1 MLKSGCGQARS
12 RTWPVLLLFSF
23 FTLGAGTALIAQDA
37 LAQKLRGFDADMIKL
52 LKDWN
57 APGFGVGI
65 VAGEKLI
72 FAKGYGYRD
81 YGKKLPFTETTLFQI
96 ASNTKLFTA
105 VAAGLLVEEG
115 KLTWDKPV
123 RESVPSIRF
132 HDDPLTNGVTLRDML
147 SHRTGLPRRD
157 SVWYQSDDTR
167 KQLFD
172 KLKYLEP
179 SAPLR
184 QAFIYNNLTYAAAG
198 YIIELLTGKTWEN
211 FVRGRIF
218 DPLGMTGT
226 VFSAADML
234 KQPDHSVPYTE
245 KRDSSELYEIPVY
258 EDAGGVAPCGAII
271 SNIRDISHWL
281 IALMNDGRYEGRQ
294 VLPPAVLKAT
304 LDPAIPIPNNQAEAR
319 GSSMILSLIY
329 GMGRIT
335 SVYRGHMLAFHD
347 GGLPGFH
354 SEISMMPKDKLGVIV
369 FVLGEHCDG
378 LHAAIGYDVYER
390 LLGMDLTPWS
400 DWMREIIVKAKK
412 AGSAAR
418 AKAEGDKV
426 PNTKPSHALAEYAAE
441 YEHPAYGLL
450 KITLEGGGLQME
462 FHKIKIPLRH
472 YHYDRFDTPD
482 DERFGRQ
489 AINFLA
495 NLQGDIEKAV
505 ISLDGAEAVFIRKA
519 DKPGLETLAALAGTY
534 ETPTGIRFQVVMKSG
549 GILNLAIPGQT
560 PSELIP
566 YKGLKFSSQ
575 AFPNTVFEFVLENGR
590 VHSLR
595 QITASGEVLH
605 TRR

>member
-1 MLKSGCGQARS
+1 
-12 RTWPVLLLFSF
+12 
-23 FTLGAGTALIAQDA
+23 
-37 LAQKLRGFDADMIKL
+37 
-52 LKDWN
+52 
-57 APGFGVGI
+57 
-65 VAGEKLI
+65 
-72 FAKGYGYRD
+72 
-81 YGKKLPFTETTLFQI
+81 
-96 ASNTKLFTA
+96 
-105 VAAGLLVEEG
+105 
-115 KLTWDKPV
+115 
-123 RESVPSIRF
+123 
-132 HDDPLTNGVTLRDML
+132 
-147 SHRTGLPRRD
+147 
-157 SVWYQSDDTR
+157 
-167 KQLFD
+167 
-172 KLKYLEP
+172 
-179 SAPLR
+179 
-184 QAFIYNNLTYAAAG
+184 
-198 YIIELLTGKTWEN
+198 
-211 FVRGRIF
+211 
-218 DPLGMTGT
+218 
-226 VFSAADML
+226 
-234 KQPDHSVPYTE
+234 
-245 KRDSSELYEIPVY
+245 
-258 EDAGGVAPCGAII
+258 
-271 SNIRDISHWL
+271 
-281 IALMNDGRYEGRQ
+281 
-294 VLPPAVLKAT
+294 
-304 LDPAIPIPNNQAEAR
+304 
-319 GSSMILSLIY
+319 
-329 GMGRIT
+329 
-335 SVYRGHMLAFHD
+335 
-347 GGLPGFH
+347 
-354 SEISMMPKDKLGVIV
+354 
-369 FVLGEHCDG
+369 
-378 LHAAIGYDVYER
+378 
-390 LLGMDLTPWS
+390 
-400 DWMREIIVKAKK
+400 MREIIVKAKK